1 MTIPLF
7 FVAEP
12 VASTGLISIAMEAC
26 LDLDDG
32 SFNRNTP
39 GMLVGLLSQSL
50 DSLRKADSL
59 FSADMV
65 IDRLEA

>member
-26 LDLDDG
+26 LDLD
-32 SFNRNTP
+32 
-39 GMLVGLLSQSL
+39 
-50 DSLRKADSL
+50 
-59 FSADMV
+59 
-65 IDRLEA
+65 EAASKG